1 MEMEI
6 TVAETAAL
14 MRAGTAKLLDVRT
27 PEEYAIARIE
37 GAILVDQTLAQ
48 EILQSW
54 PKETHIVTICHH
66 GVRSLNAATFLRASG
81 FENTQSMSGGIEEWS
96 VAVDPKVPR
105 Y

>member
-1 MEMEI
+1 MEI

-14 MRAGTAKLLDVRT
+14 MKAGTAKLLDVRT

-37 GAILVDQTLAQ
+37 GAIRVDQALAQ

-54 PKETHIVTICHH
+54 AKDTHIVTICHH
-66 GVRSLNAATFLRASG
+66 GVRSLNAASFLRASG
-81 FENTQSMSGGIEEWS
+81 FENTQSMTGGIEEWS
-96 VAVDPKVPR
+96 IAVDPKVPR